1 MDSGHYHAGS
11 DINIPRKARLIEDH
25 FSVPLPAGPPLF
37 AVVEFNL
44 SGLCNRECVFCPRAD
59 ATVFP
64 NTNDHISIA
73 LYEKIVRELGE
84 LDYRGMLLYSGFGE
98 PLLAKRLEVLIET
111 TKRFCSRARL
121 EMVTNGDGLS
131 AARLR
136 SLFEAG
142 LDTLLISMYDGPEQ
156 REHFERMRVAAGLAP
171 ERIVLRTR
179 WLSAEEHYGIA
190 LSNRSGLV
198 TIKEAGIGPLTE
210 PRKRRCHYPF
220 YTVMVD
226 WDGAMLLCPHDWG
239 RKLVVGNLNERSI
252 AELWT
257 SETLKQV
264 RLTLAADNRDFAP
277 CNVCDVDGTLMGERH
292 FEGWL
297 DFYGTRAERPAP

>member
-1 MDSGHYHAGS
+1 MDSGQYHAPS
-11 DINIPRKARLIEDH
+11 DINIPRKARLVSDH
-25 FSVPLPAGPPLF
+25 FGAAARAGAPLF

-44 SGLCNRECVFCPRAD
+44 SGLCNRQCVFCPRVD
-59 ATVFP
+59 AAVFP
-64 NTNDHISIA
+64 NTNDHISLP

-98 PLLAKRLEVLIET
+98 PLLAKQLEVLIET
-111 TKRFCSRARL
+111 TKRFCPHARL
-121 EMVTNGDGLS
+121 EIVTNGDKLS
-131 AARLR
+131 VERLR
-136 SLFEAG
+136 SLFGAG

-156 REHFERMRVAAGLAP
+156 REQFERMRDAAGLAA
-171 ERIVLRTR
+171 ERIVLRPR
-179 WLSAEEHYGIA
+179 WLSAAERFGIA
-190 LSNRSGLV
+190 LSNRAGLI
-198 TIKEAGIGPLTE
+198 TIKDAGVAPLTE
-210 PRKRRCHYPF
+210 PLKRRCHYPF

-239 RKLVVGNLNERSI
+239 RKLVVGNLNERGI

-277 CNVCDVDGTLMGERH
+277 CNVCDVDGTLMGEQH

-297 DFYGTRAERPAP
+297 RYYDGGADRPAP